1 MADPKEPFDKDTL
14 THLDASVRDL
24 SYTLDTIVFRALKNA
39 LPPIKGM
46 GLASQQVAVAVRD
59 SIRVQSKLAKVLAST
74 GHNLATHAGALNQ
87 VGATFEQAGEAV
99 SDAFLAGVRRS
110 GKDTIKLLAQS
121 KALDLDTKALAA
133 TMTFNRRTLGVSS
146 DRSVQLAKTFVEVGA
161 QFGITGDAIVRS
173 MNALRPA
180 LESAAASFG
189 TGTAVAIQ
197 EAATTMV
204 GTFGL
209 GAQKSLESVMGK
221 LMGGTAESTKLAMR
235 LGVPLELLAS
245 NLSGDIVKATE
256 IALSRVTE
264 LTSGFKGTPGAGL
277 IKGALSK
284 SLGIND
290 AFINLGMMLNDPL
303 QKMNELQIQ
312 QLTAQ
317 RLQNDFSQA
326 MEAIVTPMKVE
337 VLKMLNSF
345 TKFIDVFKGFMAA
358 ILAYTSKALLIWGSI
373 KLIQI
378 AIKAAT
384 NSSARFT
391 KAAAMKP
398 QSSILGPAG
407 TPLTGPAVGRG
418 GALMAMM
425 GGPAGIGIAAASI
438 FGPML
443 WSFFSGKSEEEKR
456 RHQEAQ
462 EERKR
467 TADALTKSSPHLMEL
482 KSLSADMRRVAITW
496 ELYQD
501 SQSTIGNKSNEFL
514 EKIHDA
520 SITPGKEDL
529 LIPIR
534 PSNQGVMK

>member
-1 MADPKEPFDKDTL
+1 
-14 THLDASVRDL
+14 
-24 SYTLDTIVFRALKNA
+24 
-39 LPPIKGM
+39 
-46 GLASQQVAVAVRD
+46 
-59 SIRVQSKLAKVLAST
+59 
-74 GHNLATHAGALNQ
+74 
-87 VGATFEQAGEAV
+87 
-99 SDAFLAGVRRS
+99 
-110 GKDTIKLLAQS
+110 
-121 KALDLDTKALAA
+121 
-133 TMTFNRRTLGVSS
+133 
-146 DRSVQLAKTFVEVGA
+146 
-161 QFGITGDAIVRS
+161 
-173 MNALRPA
+173 
-180 LESAAASFG
+180 
-189 TGTAVAIQ
+189 
-197 EAATTMV
+197 
-204 GTFGL
+204 
-209 GAQKSLESVMGK
+209 
-221 LMGGTAESTKLAMR
+221 
-235 LGVPLELLAS
+235 
-245 NLSGDIVKATE
+245 
-256 IALSRVTE
+256 
-264 LTSGFKGTPGAGL
+264 
-277 IKGALSK
+277 
-284 SLGIND
+284 
-290 AFINLGMMLNDPL
+290 MMLNDPL

-312 QLTAQ
+312 QLNAQ

-345 TKFIDVFKGFMAA
+345 TKFIDVFKGPMAA
-358 ILAYTSKALLIWGSI
+358 ILAFTSKALLIWGSM

-378 AIKAAT
+378 AFKAASMRYQT
-384 NSSARFT
+384 FMTAAIGTAAVTERVGSAFVGHPA
-391 KAAAMKP
+391 KAG
-398 QSSILGPAG
+398 L
-407 TPLTGPAVGRG
+407 GRG
-418 GALMAMM
+418 GALMAAM
-425 GGPAGIGIAAASI
+425 GGPVGVGIAAASI